1 MKENHSFP
9 SGRACM
15 AAMLLAALAGPV
27 AAAPAGA
34 ALRYTEVTVTE
45 RGGSETGRMVTRT
58 TLDGLRARIDFLAGE
73 EEGAPVV
80 ASLVTSDGAKSVAFT
95 EAGKATCSQWDPGEL
110 FATVGRLVAKARKIA
125 TVKVSGNGVEKLLEE
140 EGPSILGH
148 PTKHIRLRTT
158 YTFKATALFVISYSV
173 SEEVVDDFW
182 VARELKD
189 EPIAGELQK
198 AMSRTGFREIDALIG
213 EAVAQAPGV
222 VVKQETVVDRKGYG
236 GKKSRNRDTVE
247 VTSLEQLDS
256 SALPPDT
263 FSSPS
268 RCVAVT
274 GKEMEKEIIDFAK
287 QEFK

>member
-1 MKENHSFP
+1 MEKNHSFP
-9 SGRACM
+9 SRRACM
-15 AAMLLAALAGPV
+15 AAILLAALAGPAV
-27 AAAPAGA
+27 AAPAGA

-45 RGGSETGRMVTRT
+45 RDGSEAGRMVTRT

-95 EAGKATCSQWDPGEL
+95 EAGKETCSQLDPGEL
-110 FATVGRLVAKARKIA
+110 FSTVGRLVAKARKLVS
-125 TVKVSGNGVEKLLEE
+125 VKVSGNGVEKLLEE

-158 YTFKATALFVISYSV
+158 YTFKATALFVITYSV

-189 EPIAGELQK
+189 EPIAEELQK
-198 AMSRTGFREIDALIG
+198 AMSRTGVREVDALIG
-213 EAVAQAPGV
+213 EAVALVPGV

-236 GKKSRNRDTVE
+236 GKKSQTRDTVE
-247 VTSLEQLDS
+247 VTSLEQLDN

-268 RCVAVT
+268 QCVAVT
-274 GKEMEKEIIDFAK
+274 DKEMEKLIIDFAK
-287 QEFK
+287 KEFK